1 MFPKLIFPFKG
12 REPFY
17 SVCVTQ
23 SIGQAHALTLC
34 FSLPV
39 LQHQKVCSSPEAS
52 GSKRKQDKKEKA
64 EEKR

>member
-1 MFPKLIFPFKG
+1 M
-12 REPFY
+12 
-17 SVCVTQ
+17 CATQ

-52 GSKRKQDKKEKA
+52 GSKRKQDKEEKA